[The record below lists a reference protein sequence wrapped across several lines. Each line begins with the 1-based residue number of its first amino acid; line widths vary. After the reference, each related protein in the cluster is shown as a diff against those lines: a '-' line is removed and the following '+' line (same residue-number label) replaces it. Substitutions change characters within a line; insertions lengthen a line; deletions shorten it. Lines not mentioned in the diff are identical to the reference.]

1 MAGVFF
7 LLPVFCGQGGSP
19 TMSQAVRIVD
29 ERRCSYETRQGEG
42 LKSFGAVNFGD
53 AKLGD
58 ARRTNRLV
66 EVADAIVRHPGGS
79 LPEKFD
85 TPKELDGLYHL
96 MKCPRVTHASVLAPH
111 YAITRKKI
119 AAHDGFVVALHD
131 TTELDFSTHDSLP
144 DRGQLGN
151 GSARGWL
158 CHNTLIADPTRREVF
173 GLANQILHS
182 RPVTNKKET
191 VATKRKREDRESLL
205 WLAGVKSLPSD
216 RKIVDVCD
224 RGGDTFEF
232 LEHEVS
238 SGRTFVI
245 RSTHSR
251 AVHAVPAADAPA
263 TDTPVADTPTLLLHD
278 FARTLP
284 SLGSWTL
291 PVAAAKI
298 KKTVRTRVAG
308 KRVSKSVTI
317 DRKSRDAV
325 LHVSA
330 APILVCAPK
339 VRRGKHGKTPLPMWV
354 VRVWEPHPPEGV
366 EPLEWMLLTNHPCE
380 TFEAAHQV
388 KQWYECR
395 WIIEEYHKGQK
406 TGCGI
411 EDPQFNSSDRLHP
424 MIAILSVVAL
434 SLLNLREL
442 SRREDAKL
450 RPATDLFCAEYVDL
464 LSGWRHG
471 EARPDWTIYN
481 FCLALAR
488 LGGHRN
494 RKHDNH
500 PGWITLWRG
509 WTKFQ
514 IMLNGARIR
523 NAIQRCA

>member
-1 MAGVFF
+1 
-7 LLPVFCGQGGSP
+7 
-19 TMSQAVRIVD
+19 MSQQVRIVD
-29 ERRCSYETRQGEG
+29 ERSCSYETGQGEG
-42 LKSFGAVNFGD
+42 LKTFGEVNFGD

-58 ARRTNRLV
+58 VRRTNRLV
-66 EVADAIVRHPGGS
+66 AVADAIVRHPGGS
-79 LPEKFD
+79 LPEKLE
-85 TPKELDGLYHL
+85 TPKERDGMYHL
-96 MKCPRVTHASVLAPH
+96 MQCPTVTHASVLAPH
-111 YAITRKKI
+111 YALTRKKM
-119 AAHDGFVVALHD
+119 AEHDGFVVALHD
-131 TTELDFSTHDSLP
+131 TTELNFSKHESLS

-151 GSARGWL
+151 GSQQGWL
-158 CHNTLIADPTRREVF
+158 CHNTLIADPIRREVF

-182 RPVTNKKET
+182 RPVANKKES

-205 WLAGVKSLPSD
+205 WLEGVKSLPSD

-232 LEHEVS
+232 LEYEVS

-251 AVHAVPAADAPA
+251 SVHTGPTVDAAK
-263 TDTPVADTPTLLLHD
+263 LLLHD

-298 KKTVRTRVAG
+298 TKTVKTKVAG
-308 KRVSKSVTI
+308 KRVSKSVTT

-339 VRRGKHGKTPLPMWV
+339 VRRGQHGKIPLPMWV

-366 EPLEWMLLTNHPCE
+366 EPLEWILLTNHPCE

-411 EDPQFNSSDRLHP
+411 EKPQFTSSDRLHP
-424 MIAILSVVAL
+424 MIGILSVVAL

-442 SRREDAKL
+442 SRREDAKT
-450 RPATDLFCAEYVDL
+450 RPATDLFSAEYVNL

-471 EARPDWTIYN
+471 KARPEWTIYD

-488 LGGHRN
+488 LGGHFN
-494 RKHDNH
+494 RKQDSH

-509 WTKFQ
+509 WTKLQ
-514 IMLNGARIR
+514 LMLNGARIG
-523 NAIQRCA
+523 NSIQKCA